1 MPHFRGHG
9 MDHCRAST
17 RENEAWPRGKPRST
31 LRPHESSMTRPSAA
45 VALPLLAVAAA
56 AVLVLSLMSG
66 SVAIPPREVLDAV
79 LGAHGS
85 FASDVVLGLRLPRAM
100 SALAIGGLLAV
111 TGALLQALLR
121 NPLADPYVLGVS
133 GGASVAALVAIMLG
147 LPALGVDGAA
157 ALGALATT
165 LIVFALAQGGGAWTP
180 TRLLLTGI
188 VVAAGAGA
196 LVSLLLAL
204 GDEQRLR
211 GMIFWLLGDLTR
223 SERWQWLLVLL
234 ALVALAG
241 VVIGR
246 HLNVLARGE
255 TLAASLGLPVRRFQ
269 MLLFVLS
276 AMLTG
281 CAVSAAGSIG
291 FVGLVTPH
299 LVRLALGSDHRI
311 VLPASALA
319 GGVLLMIADLVSR
332 VALAPR
338 QLPVGALTA
347 LVGVPLFLV
356 LMRRQRG

>member
-1 MPHFRGHG
+1 MIRTSPV
-9 MDHCRAST
+9 
-17 RENEAWPRGKPRST
+17 
-31 LRPHESSMTRPSAA
+31 
-45 VALPLLAVAAA
+45 VALAALAAA
-56 AVLVLSLMSG
+56 AMAVLVLSLMTG
-66 SVAIPPREVLDAV
+66 SVAISPRDVLDA
-79 LGAHGS
+79 LMGGQRTLAT
-85 FASDVVLGLRLPRAM
+85 DVVLGLRLPRAM

-133 GGASVAALVAIMLG
+133 GGASVAALIAIMLG

-157 ALGALATT
+157 ALGALATS
-165 LIVFALAQGGGAWTP
+165 LLVFALAQGGGAWTP

-188 VVAAGAGA
+188 VVAAGCGA

-223 SERWQWLLVLL
+223 SERWPWLIVLLVLVAVGGL
-234 ALVALAG
+234 A
-241 VVIGR
+241 IGR

-255 TLAASLGLPVRRFQ
+255 TLATSVGLPVRRFQ
-269 MLLFVLS
+269 MLLFVVT
-276 AMLTG
+276 AVLTG

-299 LVRLALGSDHRI
+299 LVRLALGSDHRV

-319 GGVLLMIADLVSR
+319 GGVLLMIADLASR

-356 LMRRQRG
+356 LMQRERR